1 MLLMFEQKLK
11 SMRKGITEEA
21 KSIVLL
27 VFIYS
32 GGGKHPRYL
41 FDGRT

>member
-21 KSIVLL
+21 KNSL
-27 VFIYS
+27 VGVYVFRR
-32 GGGKHPRYL
+32 G
-41 FDGRT
+41 